1 MSELLEC
8 LELQDRHHMS
18 DMDDTPRW
26 IDTELYDE
34 FFSCAEA
41 PLEIRLIDDARDSL
55 GEEVMYSF
63 CI

>member
-1 MSELLEC
+1 
-8 LELQDRHHMS
+8 MS

-26 IDTELYDE
+26 VDTELYDE
-34 FFSCAEA
+34 LLSGAEA